1 MEQSSKILKNAV
13 AAAKETLQSLV
24 DLDSQVA
31 KAADLIEQCLRAGNK
46 LLVCGNG
53 GSAAD
58 ASHFAT
64 EFVVRFMTD
73 RPAYPAICLAGD
85 GGLLT
90 AAGNDYGF
98 DEIFARQVAAFGVP
112 GDLLICL
119 TTSGKSRN
127 IERALQEAKARKLKT
142 ITFLGRDGGSTIG
155 MADVDLLVRG
165 DLTARIQE
173 AHQLLLHVL
182 CETIEVRPIGKKKAS
197 KRTKDPKVQIEHPR
211 SPELSRVLWPKR
223 FPAILAFLATARVR
237 DPVADAR
244 LPLNFR
250 FRIWKSCRVS
260 DRSRCKHHPFPLN
273 GQNAFGDNM
282 EFRPGSAA
290 RFNAS
295 HQGSSGPAPCISMK
309 RNAAPMLVQTTIRSL
324 QA

>member
-1 MEQSSKILKNAV
+1 MGKSDEILKAAV
-13 AAAKETLQSLV
+13 AAARETLQSLV
-24 DLDSQVA
+24 HLEGQVE
-31 KAADLIEQCLRAGNK
+31 KAADLIEQCLRGGNK

-64 EFVVRFMTD
+64 EFVVRFMKD

-90 AAGNDYGF
+90 ATANDYGF
-98 DEIFARQVAAFGVP
+98 DEIFARQVAAFGLP

-127 IERALQEAKARKLKT
+127 VERALQEAKARELRT
-142 ITFLGRDGGSTIG
+142 IAFLGRDGGSTIG

-182 CETIEVRPIGKKKAS
+182 CETVEVRLIGKKK
-197 KRTKDPKVQIEHPR
+197 KQ
-211 SPELSRVLWPKR
+211 
-223 FPAILAFLATARVR
+223 
-237 DPVADAR
+237 
-244 LPLNFR
+244 
-250 FRIWKSCRVS
+250 
-260 DRSRCKHHPFPLN
+260 
-273 GQNAFGDNM
+273 
-282 EFRPGSAA
+282 
-290 RFNAS
+290 
-295 HQGSSGPAPCISMK
+295 
-309 RNAAPMLVQTTIRSL
+309 
-324 QA
+324 

>member
-1 MEQSSKILKNAV
+1 MHSSSEILKNAI
-13 AAAKETLQSLV
+13 ASAKQTLQSLL

-31 KAADLIEQCLRAGNK
+31 KAADMIEQCLRAGNK

-64 EFVVRFMTD
+64 EFVVRFMKD
-73 RPAYPAICLAGD
+73 RPAYPAICLSGD

-98 DEIFARQVAAFGVP
+98 DEIFARQVAAFGLP

-127 IERALQEAKARKLKT
+127 VERALEEAKARKLKT

-155 MADVDLLVRG
+155 MADVDLLVRS
-165 DLTARIQE
+165 DTTARIQE

-182 CETIEVRPIGKKKAS
+182 CEISET
-197 KRTKDPKVQIEHPR
+197 
-211 SPELSRVLWPKR
+211 
-223 FPAILAFLATARVR
+223 
-237 DPVADAR
+237 R
-244 LPLNFR
+244 LTEN
-250 FRIWKSCRVS
+250 SV
-260 DRSRCKHHPFPLN
+260 
-273 GQNAFGDNM
+273 
-282 EFRPGSAA
+282 
-290 RFNAS
+290 
-295 HQGSSGPAPCISMK
+295 
-309 RNAAPMLVQTTIRSL
+309 
-324 QA
+324 

>member
-1 MEQSSKILKNAV
+1 MHSSSEFLKNAV
-13 AAAKETLQSLV
+13 AAAEETLRSLLH
-24 DLDSQVA
+24 LDAQLA
-31 KAADLIEQCLRAGNK
+31 KAADLIEQCLGGGNK

-64 EFVVRFMTD
+64 EFVVRFMKD
-73 RPAYPAICLAGD
+73 RPAYPAICLTGD

-98 DEIFARQVAAFGVP
+98 DEIFARQVAAFGLP

-127 IERALQEAKARKLKT
+127 VERALEEAKARKLKT
-142 ITFLGRDGGSTIG
+142 IAFLGRDGGSTIG

-182 CETIEVRPIGKKKAS
+182 CETVESRLALKA
-197 KRTKDPKVQIEHPR
+197 H
-211 SPELSRVLWPKR
+211 
-223 FPAILAFLATARVR
+223 
-237 DPVADAR
+237 
-244 LPLNFR
+244 
-250 FRIWKSCRVS
+250 
-260 DRSRCKHHPFPLN
+260 
-273 GQNAFGDNM
+273 
-282 EFRPGSAA
+282 
-290 RFNAS
+290 
-295 HQGSSGPAPCISMK
+295 
-309 RNAAPMLVQTTIRSL
+309 
-324 QA
+324 